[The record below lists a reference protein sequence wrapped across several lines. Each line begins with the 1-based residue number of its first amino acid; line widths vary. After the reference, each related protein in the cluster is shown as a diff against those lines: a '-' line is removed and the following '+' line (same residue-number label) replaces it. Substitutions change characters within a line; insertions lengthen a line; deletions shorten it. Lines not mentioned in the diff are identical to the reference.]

1 MLPTVDFCGLN
12 PTRLIIGANPFGG
25 FSHQNPE
32 RNQEMREYN
41 TVERIVETW
50 FIAEEAGLNTMITNN
65 ETSHVVEAVKKYF
78 TEGGKLQWIAQ
89 VNNNKEPDMKIAV
102 DEVLEIGCKA
112 LYFHGEM
119 MDRSYQENKTEQVG
133 EWVEY
138 AKKSGIPVGSA
149 AHAPQTHKWLDDLD
163 LLDFHAIPFFNCGSV
178 HTGAGE
184 KFNLKDMGKATE
196 CIRQIKKPCIGY
208 KIMGAGRVD
217 PRMAFEYAFESIKD
231 TDVVNVG
238 MNRGDKENMV
248 QENVEMVAD
257 VLDFLGK

>member
-1 MLPTVDFCGLN
+1 MLSTVDFCGLN

-25 FSHQNPE
+25 FSHYSRE
-32 RNQEMREYN
+32 RDRAMREYN

-65 ETSHVVEAVKKYF
+65 ETPHVVEAVKAYLGQ
-78 TEGGKLQWIAQ
+78 GGKLQWIAQ
-89 VNNNKEPDMKIAV
+89 VNNNVQPDMKIAV

-119 MDRSYQENKTEQVG
+119 MDCSHQENKAEQVS

-138 AKKSGIPVGSA
+138 AKNAGISVGSA
-149 AHAPQTHKWLDDLD
+149 AHDPQTHLWLNNMDI
-163 LLDFHAIPFFNCGSV
+163 LDFHAVPFFNCGSV

-184 KFNLKDMGKATE
+184 KFDLKDMPKAIE
-196 CIRQIKKPCIGY
+196 VIQKIQKPCIGY
-208 KIMGAGRVD
+208 KIMGAGRLD
-217 PRMAFEYAFESIKD
+217 PRMAFEHAFESIKD

-238 MNRGDKENMV
+238 INRGDKENMV
-248 QENVEMVAD
+248 QENAEMVAD
-257 VLDFLGK
+257 VLDYLKK